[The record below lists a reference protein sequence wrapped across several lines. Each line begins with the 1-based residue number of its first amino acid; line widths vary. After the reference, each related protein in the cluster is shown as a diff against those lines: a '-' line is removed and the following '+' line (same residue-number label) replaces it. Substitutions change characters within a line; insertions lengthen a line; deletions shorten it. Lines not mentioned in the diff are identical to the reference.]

1 MTRAEF
7 QNRRKVGVWRRL
19 QRVDPFSPAI
29 LAFLAFMPVG
39 SIFAYELPAYGF
51 LNPQIWYAGLISQL
65 VWMALYVILLL
76 PFRFIKP
83 LRGSAEGKLT
93 AVVVAYL
100 IRSLV
105 LVAFAQ
111 QFSEV
116 WVDYFIR
123 RLPGDASLI
132 ALTWIVLSVVA
143 TMESEARGVEQ
154 EVQKI
159 TDQLHEQ
166 RLVTASA
173 AKRANSKLR
182 ALAIGTLGDELDK
195 ILHNIKKANQERDLW
210 RLGTEIKRLVEGRV
224 RPLSKEIMS
233 RVDLLSR
240 REIKQ
245 SSVSISSNLR
255 NFRFMPRKDTRFWTG
270 YWFGSVN
277 VFATVFQ
284 LGDWRAALTVQAVA
298 LSLPAIGCLITRAF
312 PKRTRLRIYWPLI
325 LFPIIV
331 AIAYLPTGYVI
342 HLWTSEFEALA
353 RVQLTAYFVY
363 LPAVMSVSFWNSY
376 QRTREERIEEISK
389 SQAELRRE
397 LALMDQ
403 AIWVA
408 QRKWAYLI
416 HGSVQSSLTV
426 ASSRLMYANQ
436 IDDATI
442 RQVVKDVEKAKRSL
456 QEAADFKLSSKQL
469 VSELTKSWAG
479 ICEVKFEVADEVHQR
494 LEQAEGARTC
504 FNEVC
509 KELVSNAFRHGKAK
523 FVWITASISNDN
535 DLLLLASND
544 GEPVQEDYAA
554 GLGFS
559 MFDELTSEWKFQA
572 GPSQNFVAK
581 IPIS

>member
-1 MTRAEF
+1 MTRAEI
-7 QNRRKVGVWRRL
+7 QKRKKVGVWRRL
-19 QRVDPFSPAI
+19 ERVDPYRPAI
-29 LAFLAFMPVG
+29 FAWFTFMPLG
-39 SIFAYELPAYGF
+39 SILAYELPAYGF
-51 LNPQIWYAGLISQL
+51 LNPQIWIAGGISQL
-65 VWMALYVILLL
+65 VWMGLYGILML
-76 PFRFIKP
+76 PFVLIKP
-83 LRGSAEGKLT
+83 LRSSAVGKL
-93 AVVVAYL
+93 VVVITAYV

-111 QFSEV
+111 DFSDV
-116 WVDYFIR
+116 WIEYFVR
-123 RLPGDASLI
+123 RVPGDASLI
-132 ALTWIVLSVVA
+132 ALNWIVIAVVT
-143 TMESEARGVEQ
+143 TMESEARAVDE
-154 EVQKI
+154 EVQKV
-159 TDQLHEQ
+159 TDQLNEQ
-166 RLVTASA
+166 KQLTASA

-182 ALAIGTLGDELDK
+182 NLAIGTLGDELDK
-195 ILHNIKKANQERDLW
+195 MLHNIKKASQERDLW

-233 RVDLLSR
+233 RVDLLSQ
-240 REIKQ
+240 REIQQ
-245 SSVSISSNLR
+245 SGLTISGNLR

-284 LGDWRAALTVQAVA
+284 LGDWRAAITVQVAA
-298 LSLPAIGCLITRAF
+298 LSLPLLGCLLIRFF
-312 PKRTRLRIYWPLI
+312 PKRTRLKVHWPLI
-325 LFPIIV
+325 FFPIIV
-331 AIAYLPTGYVI
+331 GIAYLPTGYVI
-342 HLWTSEFEALA
+342 HLWTVEHAALT

-363 LPAVMSVSFWNSY
+363 LPAVMAVSFWNTY

-389 SQAELRRE
+389 SQTELRRE

-469 VSELTKSWAG
+469 ISELTKSWAG

-509 KELVSNAFRHGKAK
+509 KELVSNAFRHGKAR
-523 FVWITASISNDN
+523 VIWISATLSNEN
-535 DLLLLASND
+535 DLLIISSND
-544 GEPVQEDYAA
+544 GEPVPEDYAA

-559 MFDELTSEWKFQA
+559 MFDELTSEWAFQA